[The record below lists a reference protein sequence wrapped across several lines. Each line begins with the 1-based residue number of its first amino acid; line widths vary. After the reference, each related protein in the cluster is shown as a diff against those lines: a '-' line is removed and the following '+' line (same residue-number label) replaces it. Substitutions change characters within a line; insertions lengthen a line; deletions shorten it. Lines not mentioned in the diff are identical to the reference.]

1 MPCDPPLCPVQLVQ
15 GKVKVEPAR
24 LDADLAD
31 YAKGDIYLKAQLP
44 EAPPPPRGARM
55 PEKHFMDVEW

>member
-1 MPCDPPLCPVQLVQ
+1 MQLVQ